1 MGSQNLLL
9 ISRSD
14 LDNACEDPGGERV
27 IRKLAKLTREGFQ
40 LLSVASQP
48 DDWSKSRAVRR
59 RSQPL
64 PRGVRQR
71 IAEAGGH
78 LDGVYYIPRS
88 MLTQKKKHEEAL
100 KDIMARFDSS
110 KDRCFLMSGDKKLR
124 SSAESL
130 DIKTFKISKKGDL
143 YELLDLLH
151 PDR

>member
-1 MGSQNLLL
+1 VGGQNLLL

-14 LDNACEDPGGERV
+14 LRSACEGPGGERV

-48 DDWSKSRAVRR
+48 DDWSKSRAMRR
-59 RSQPL
+59 RSQPI

-71 IAEAGGH
+71 IAESGGH

-100 KDIMARFDSS
+100 RDIMARFDTSM
-110 KDRCFLMSGDKKLR
+110 DRCFLISGDKKLR
-124 SSAESL
+124 ASAESL
-130 DIKTFKISKKGDL
+130 DIKSFKISKKSDL
-143 YELLDLLH
+143 YELLDQLY
-151 PDR
+151 PDN